1 MPVANDGRRLWLR
14 LGLGPA
20 SEGNAMKELWDDFL
34 SVVLGAWLLSLLV
47 ATAAVLVYRGIAG

>member
-1 MPVANDGRRLWLR
+1 MRQ
-14 LGLGPA
+14 
-20 SEGNAMKELWDDFL
+20 LWDDFL